1 MKLLVFHAESF
12 SYRATGAGSPLA
24 ADEPDPSEA
33 EFEDAALAFIQVE
46 PRDEARGAA
55 VEKQALKYF
64 QWFCRKRELQTVILH
79 SFAHLG
85 EQRSSPEFA
94 RDLLQTLSEQLQQR
108 GYAAPQTPFG
118 WSLEWTLSVAGHS
131 YAKTF
136 KEL

>member
-12 SYRATGAGSPLA
+12 DFRATSAGSPLA
-24 ADEPDPSEA
+24 AEQPEPPQA
-33 EFEDAALAFIQVE
+33 EHKDAALAFIQVE
-46 PRDEARGAA
+46 PCDEERGTA
-55 VEKQALKYF
+55 VIKQALKYF

-94 RDLLQTLSEQLQQR
+94 RDLLQALSEQLQQR
-108 GYAAPQTPFG
+108 GYAASQTPFG
-118 WSLEWTLSVAGHS
+118 WSLEWTLSVAGHA

-136 KEL
+136 KQL